1 MRFAVVKLEFLQFF
15 YEKFG
20 TEFDLDVKTGTAVII
35 TVSINNRKK
44 KVIKKAGGGGH

>member
-1 MRFAVVKLEFLQFF
+1 MKLEFLQFF

-20 TEFDLDVKTGTAVII
+20 TEFDLDVKTGTVVII

-44 KVIKKAGGGGH
+44 KVIKKKKAGEGGH